1 MRGPP
6 ALFERDLIAF
16 SCFKMAGCLSEEE
29 LEIAISLNGSFVAVF
44 SSCPRTILKH
54 NFKFATK
61 YEFNSEFCISIFGIC
76 CGKICFYFKTYIL
89 FVILIVYLDNSK

>member
-1 MRGPP
+1 MGGETPVKALKHVCARTGPT
-6 ALFERDLIAF
+6 LFERDFIAF

-44 SSCPRTILKH
+44 SSCPRNILKH

-61 YEFNSEFCISIFGIC
+61 YELVNFAFRH
-76 CGKICFYFKTYIL
+76 
-89 FVILIVYLDNSK
+89 

>member
-1 MRGPP
+1 
-6 ALFERDLIAF
+6 LFESGFIAF

-44 SSCPRTILKH
+44 SSCPRTIFIKH

-61 YEFNSEFCISIFGIC
+61 YELVNFAFWH
-76 CGKICFYFKTYIL
+76 
-89 FVILIVYLDNSK
+89 

>member
-1 MRGPP
+1 M
-6 ALFERDLIAF
+6 FESDFIAF

-61 YEFNSEFCISIFGIC
+61 YEFNSEFCSFSLVAPRD
-76 CGKICFYFKTYIL
+76 TL
-89 FVILIVYLDNSK
+89 HLSEVT

>member
-1 MRGPP
+1 M
-6 ALFERDLIAF
+6 FESDFIAF

-61 YEFNSEFCISIFGIC
+61 NELVNFAYFGISHNVV
-76 CGKICFYFKTYIL
+76 KYVFTLKHIYFLLY
-89 FVILIVYLDNSK
+89 